1 LNAKGVEMAKSKGGK
16 ERITP
21 PKQGL
26 LSREGK
32 RLPKGDPAAGRIL
45 TEERQAVRQ
54 GVRRP
59 KR

>member
-1 LNAKGVEMAKSKGGK
+1 MAKSKGGGK

-21 PKQGL
+21 PKPAL
-26 LSREGK
+26 NTREAK

-45 TEERQAVRQ
+45 AEERQAVRQ

>member
-1 LNAKGVEMAKSKGGK
+1 MAKSKGGK

-21 PKQGL
+21 PKQVL

-45 TEERQAVRQ
+45 AEERQAVRQ